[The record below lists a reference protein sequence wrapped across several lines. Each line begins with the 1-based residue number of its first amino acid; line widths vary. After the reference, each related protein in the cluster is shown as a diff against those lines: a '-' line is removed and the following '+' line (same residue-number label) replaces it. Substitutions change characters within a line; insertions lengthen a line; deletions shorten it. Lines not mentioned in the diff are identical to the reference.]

1 MEITSNFPI
10 VIADILSKINMLDN
24 PETVSR
30 AVASAI
36 MPEMRKRIHV
46 DGNNSKGSKI
56 GEYESKYLKL
66 RQRKYNRSAD
76 DKVII
81 SLTRQLENSYVL
93 GVTQNSYDISFSTP
107 LSFDKATWMEEKYG
121 KIWDLTIEEQDIASL
136 VAHEDTKKIMQ

>member
-36 MPEMRKRIHV
+36 MPKMRKRIHV

-56 GEYESKYLKL
+56 GTYSTAYLRL
-66 RQRKYNRSAD
+66 RQKKYNRTAD
-76 DKVII
+76 SDVII

-93 GVTQNSYDISFSTP
+93 GATQNSYNISFSTP

-136 VAHEDTKKIMQ
+136 VANEETKKIMQ

>member
-56 GEYESKYLKL
+56 GTYSTAYLKL
-66 RQRKYNRSAD
+66 RQKKYNRTAD
-76 DKVII
+76 SDVII

-93 GVTQNSYDISFSTP
+93 G
-107 LSFDKATWMEEKYG
+107 ATTFLFLLLYHLIRQRGWKKNMVRYG
-121 KIWDLTIEEQDIASL
+121 I
-136 VAHEDTKKIMQ
+136 